1 MQTAS
6 AFVHHKPCRALCLFL
21 CLLLSATS
29 LSAGTG
35 TSNKW
40 RLQFS
45 GNAESD
51 GVITMKFTPK
61 KGEPTVAEIPIKKGT
76 SENSV
81 AKAVVKALKAQLP
94 KDQYHIERDDGEDVL
109 VKRKSGGVYF
119 GYELVSN
126 TVKGVRINPDKE

>member
-1 MQTAS
+1 MQPGSSFTHYRLVGA
-6 AFVHHKPCRALCLFL
+6 VCLL
-21 CLLLSATS
+21 VTLLLSATS
-29 LSAGTG
+29 LSAGIG

-45 GNAESD
+45 GGADSD

-76 SENSV
+76 GENAV
-81 AKAVVKALKAQLP
+81 AQAVVKALRAQLP
-94 KDQYHIERDDGEDVL
+94 KEQYYIERDDGEDVL
-109 VKRKSGGVYF
+109 VKRRLGGVYF

>member
-1 MQTAS
+1 MPSSQTPKRSNFAG
-6 AFVHHKPCRALCLFL
+6 ALCILV
-21 CLLLSATS
+21 CLLLAATNV
-29 LSAGTG
+29 SAGIG

-76 SENSV
+76 SENGV
-81 AKAVVKALKAQLP
+81 AKAVVKALREQLP
-94 KDQYHIERDDGEDVL
+94 KDQYYIERDDGEDVL
-109 VKRKSGGVYF
+109 VKRRFGGVYF
-119 GYELVSN
+119 GYALVSN

>member
-1 MQTAS
+1 
-6 AFVHHKPCRALCLFL
+6 
-21 CLLLSATS
+21 LLSATS
-29 LSAGTG
+29 LSAGIG

-45 GNAESD
+45 GGADSD

-76 SENSV
+76 GENAV
-81 AKAVVKALKAQLP
+81 AQAVVKALRAQLP
-94 KDQYHIERDDGEDVL
+94 KEQYYIERDDGEDVL
-109 VKRKSGGVYF
+109 VKRRLGGVYF